1 VRYFERFWG
10 FLKTFT
16 VKWEVFIKFTRL
28 LEDIFKEMEALIRN
42 LRLFQRLPGFLKIF
56 SMKLRLLMEV
66 FFINLGHFVNITRLL
81 KDIFRGVEAF

>member
-42 LRLFQRLPGFLKIF
+42 LRLLSK
-56 SMKLRLLMEV
+56 
-66 FFINLGHFVNITRLL
+66 ITRRFE
-81 KDIFRGVEAF
+81 DIFHGIKAFLNNSRLVKNISR